1 MADRFERRRL
11 RVYVA
16 GPISSDPMLG
26 VARATAISRDIF
38 LDGMAPF
45 VPHWDAFWFLGEG
58 HWKEYL
64 EFDLEFVS
72 VCDAVYRLGG
82 ESKGADKECAVAEHL
97 GIPVFYEDTYQPW
110 DSEPTKPGYLDMLS
124 YAEKLNLT
132 GVQRADIATA

>member
-1 MADRFERRRL
+1 MSFERRRL

-26 VARATAISRDIF
+26 VQRATAASRDLF

-45 VPHWDAFWFLGEG
+45 VPHWDTLWMLPDGNWPA
-58 HWKEYL
+58 YL

-82 ESKGADKECAVAEHL
+82 ESRGADKEVEVAKHL
-97 GIPVFYEDTYQPW
+97 GIPVFYEDPYCTY
-110 DSEPTKPGYLDMLS
+110 DGEPTLPNYLDLLS
-124 YAEKLNLT
+124 YAEKRGLT
-132 GVQRADIATA
+132 GVRHAVA